1 MSHRLLIIY
10 DVIKF
15 SKIKQVPYEPKF
27 RKQGNFYTSDV
38 IVQESLSLLNRTF
51 ESMLI
56 FEKAALGPMRILRK
70 KTN

>member
-27 RKQGNFYTSDV
+27 RKQGNFYTREFSDV
-38 IVQESLSLLNRTF
+38 IVQESLSLLNRNQCF
-51 ESMLI
+51 N
-56 FEKAALGPMRILRK
+56 F
-70 KTN
+70 